1 MSKTGDH
8 AEDIEHELE
17 HAGREVA
24 DRFLDSVDETND
36 PEELAAMSDGD
47 NA

>member
-17 HAGREVA
+17 HAGREVGESLVDA
-24 DRFLDSVDETND
+24 VSEPDDPNEAKLLDDNDE
-36 PEELAAMSDGD
+36 
-47 NA
+47 